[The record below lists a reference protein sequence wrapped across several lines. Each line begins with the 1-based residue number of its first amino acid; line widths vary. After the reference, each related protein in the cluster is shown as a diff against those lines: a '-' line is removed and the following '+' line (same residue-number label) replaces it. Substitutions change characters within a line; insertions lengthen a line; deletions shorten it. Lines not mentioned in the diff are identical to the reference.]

1 MKGMVVEL
9 KYQSLWLKPLTL
21 KSGQQAKH
29 STLGCHWMVVQIND
43 KKKYWILEADLIYST
58 FHWPSYPR
66 WHFGNPPERVW
77 FRYSLT
83 LDNTPIQKKLNWHG
97 LHAHRRTINEVLLT
111 SIYWRLPRS
120 WCPAMSI
127 SFKSSRNHHG
137 DHKMIMVTWLMLC
150 QVFGLIEPRGSGCC
164 SSLSYSSHP
173 E

>member
-9 KYQSLWLKPLTL
+9 QYQSLWLKPLRL
-21 KSGQQAKH
+21 KNGQQAKH
-29 STLGCHWMVVQIND
+29 STLGCRWMVVQIND

-77 FRYSLT
+77 FRYSLIIPRYRKNWIGMDCMLT
-83 LDNTPIQKKLNWHG
+83 EGRSMRSSWLPFTEDCLDLD
-97 LHAHRRTINEVLLT
+97 VLQ
-111 SIYWRLPRS
+111 
-120 WCPAMSI
+120 CPSV
-127 SFKSSRNHHG
+127 SKSSKNDHG